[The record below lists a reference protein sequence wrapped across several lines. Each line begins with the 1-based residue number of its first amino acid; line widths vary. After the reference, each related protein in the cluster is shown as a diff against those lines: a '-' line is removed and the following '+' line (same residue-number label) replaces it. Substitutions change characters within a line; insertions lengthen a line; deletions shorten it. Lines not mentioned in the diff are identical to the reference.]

1 MRRKN
6 HHGHILISY
15 FTRSLP
21 KATGEHPISE
31 LNDHLLSPTII
42 SDGSVFSNS
51 GFVAT
56 PLRLDLQASLH
67 QDAISQPAKSN
78 LIRGWRLPFSTA

>member
-6 HHGHILISY
+6 KHGYILISC

-21 KATGEHPISE
+21 KATGEHPIPR

-42 SDGSVFSNS
+42 SDRRVFSNS

-56 PLRLDLQASLH
+56 SLLLGNIRLGHAVGQF
-67 QDAISQPAKSN
+67 
-78 LIRGWRLPFSTA
+78 RGYRPR